1 MPPVTIDGPLIPG
14 LIPIFS
20 HPNDSTFHCSIQ
32 FQKFTKHIWK
42 RSERERER
50 ERERWVTGE
59 VADGDGD
66 AGDGDEAEVVE
77 GVEVSDDSGE
87 RRVPI

>member
-1 MPPVTIDGPLIPG
+1 MIQHFIVQ
-14 LIPIFS
+14 FS
-20 HPNDSTFHCSIQ
+20 FRNLRNTF
-32 FQKFTKHIWK
+32 
-42 RSERERER
+42 ENVVRERER
-50 ERERWVTGE
+50 ESWVTGE

-77 GVEVSDDSGE
+77 GVEVSNDSGE

>member
-1 MPPVTIDGPLIPG
+1 MIQHFIVQ
-14 LIPIFS
+14 FS
-20 HPNDSTFHCSIQ
+20 FRNLRNTFENVV
-32 FQKFTKHIWK
+32 
-42 RSERERER
+42 RERERER

-77 GVEVSDDSGE
+77 GVEVSNDSGE